1 VTRRPL
7 DVELVRRGMAVTRTE
22 ARDAILAGRVTVA
35 GRPASKPGSLV
46 ARDEPVVMSGPPPPY
61 VSRGGEKLAAALDRF
76 AVDPGGRR
84 CLDAGASTGGFT
96 DVLLSRGAEHVVAVD
111 VGYGQLAWR
120 LRRAPRVTVM
130 DRTNVRAL
138 RPADLPYRPDLIVA
152 DLSFISLTT
161 VIPSLS
167 DVAAPGCDL
176 ILLVKPQFESPPSD
190 VRRGG
195 VVTDPAAWRRAV
207 GRVVDGCRA
216 HDLGPTAVIASPVRG
231 PAGNVE
237 FLLHARQGARGSVLG
252 LDAAM
257 AEGQRVRA
265 S

>member
-7 DVELVRRGMAVTRTE
+7 DDELVRRGMAVTRSE

-46 ARDEPVVMSGPPPPY
+46 ARDEPVVVSGPASPY
-61 VSRGGEKLAAALDRF
+61 ASRGGAKLVAALDRF
-76 AVDPGGRR
+76 AVNAEGRR

-111 VGYGQLAWR
+111 VGYGQLAWP
-120 LRRAPRVTVM
+120 LRQAPRVTVM
-130 DRTNVRAL
+130 DRTNVRSL
-138 RPADLPYRPDLIVA
+138 RSDDLPYHPDLIVA
-152 DLSFISLTT
+152 DLSFISLTA
-161 VIPSLS
+161 VIPALS
-167 DVAAPGCDL
+167 DAAAPGCDL
-176 ILLVKPQFESPPSD
+176 ILLVKPQFESSPDD
-190 VRRGG
+190 VGRGG
-195 VVTDPAAWRRAV
+195 VVSDPAVWRRAV
-207 GRVVDGCRA
+207 ERVAGACRA
-216 HDLGPTAVIASPVRG
+216 HDLGPAALMASPVRG

-237 FLLHARQGARGSVLG
+237 FLLHARQGARGSVLD

-257 AEGQRVRA
+257 AEGQQVRA